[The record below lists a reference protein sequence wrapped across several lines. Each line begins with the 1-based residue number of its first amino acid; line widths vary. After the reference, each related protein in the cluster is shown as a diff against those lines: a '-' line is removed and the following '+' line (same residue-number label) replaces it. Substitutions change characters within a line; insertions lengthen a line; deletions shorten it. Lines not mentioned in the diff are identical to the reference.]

1 MATLR
6 SLIYISN
13 GNLPSKMAH
22 TIQIAKMSQA
32 LAQKIENFELVTG
45 GDIGSTLKGMNV
57 EFVSWYGLHNKFK
70 LVRLPMH
77 LKINYPFPPD
87 YQNQT
92 FFKLA
97 TLYACLKSPSLV
109 YTRNFRATELLLS
122 IGIPVLYEQHHLMT
136 ANSPERCFLTNQNLV
151 GFITISPQLG
161 ETYIEYGLSA
171 EKLLIAHSAVDT
183 TNFLPHQSKELA
195 RQNLS
200 FQQAENLWGGF
211 PSTEFFKRAESLGE
225 ASTSPKLFKRDEKIV
240 LYSGHLYDYK
250 GVPTILE
257 TALLM
262 PEYTFILV
270 GGWESDVLR
279 VKENCK
285 HKNIHN
291 VYAVGHVPQSELA
304 SYLYA
309 ADVLLLPTSSSWGQ
323 AQTTSPLK
331 LFEYMCV
338 KRPIVASALPNIMTV
353 LRDEEN
359 GILATPD
366 EPASFKSAI
375 EKLFLNPALVAS
387 ITESAFQEVQN
398 FTWDNRAEIILQ
410 FATEKLK
417 QFDQSTNNP
426 TENLLKYAGQTYKR
440 LSKKIMTKT
449 N

>member
-6 SLIYISN
+6 SLIYLSD

-32 LAQKIENFELVTG
+32 LAQKIENFELIIG
-45 GDIGSTLKGMNV
+45 GDIGSTLKGMSA
-57 EFVSWYGLHNKFK
+57 EFLSWYGLHSKFK
-70 LVRLPMH
+70 LVRLPTH

-97 TLYACLKSPSLV
+97 TLYTCLKSPSLV
-109 YTRNFRATELLLS
+109 YTSDFRATELLLS

-136 ANSPERCFLTNQNLV
+136 ADSSERCLLSDKNLV
-151 GFITISPQLG
+151 GLVTISPQLG
-161 ETYIEYGLSA
+161 EMYTEHGLSA

-183 TNFLPHQSKELA
+183 TNFLPYQSKELA
-195 RQNLS
+195 RQQRSL
-200 FQQAENLWGGF
+200 QQY
-211 PSTEFFKRAESLGE
+211 
-225 ASTSPKLFKRDEKIV
+225 EKIV

-270 GGWESDVLR
+270 GGWESDVIR
-279 VKENCK
+279 VKETCK

-309 ADVLLLPTSSSWGQ
+309 ADVLLLPTSSSWQQ
-323 AQTTSPLK
+323 ASTTSPLK

-353 LRDEEN
+353 LRDGEN

-366 EPASFKSAI
+366 QPAAFKSAI

-398 FTWDNRAEIILQ
+398 FTWDNRAEKILQ
-410 FATEKLK
+410 FATEKLQQINESK
-417 QFDQSTNNP
+417 NNP
-426 TENLLKYAGQTYKR
+426 RENLLKYAQQTYKR
-440 LSKKIMTKT
+440 LSKKIMVKI